1 MTCDAVDEL
10 LSDLMDGEL
19 PDGTRAAIEE
29 HLASCEGCAASYR
42 RLRRTVRFVRAN
54 ASVDIVP
61 RTPGAT
67 YMSFSRALVDADY
80 TRTGDEIVRDEG
92 YYPQEGDGR

>member
-19 PDGTRAAIEE
+19 ADGARAAIED
-29 HLASCEGCAASYR
+29 HLASCDSCAASYK

-54 ASVDIVP
+54 ASVDLA
-61 RTPGAT
+61 PGTAGDA
-67 YMSFSRALVDADY
+67 YMSFSRALVDAGY
-80 TRTGDEIVRDEG
+80 ARTGEEVVRDEG
-92 YYPQEGDGR
+92 YYPQEGDGP